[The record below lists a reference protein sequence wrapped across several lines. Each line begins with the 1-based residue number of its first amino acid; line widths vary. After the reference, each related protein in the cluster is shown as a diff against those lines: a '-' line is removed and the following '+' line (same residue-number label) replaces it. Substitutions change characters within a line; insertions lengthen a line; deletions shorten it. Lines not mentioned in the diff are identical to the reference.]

1 MPEEFK
7 LNQQTVDAAR
17 AKQFLENDLVVK
29 AYDQIEADL
38 VAAWIASDPRDMAGR
53 ELAWHSVIANRRH
66 KSHLESAVSDGSV
79 AQGDLKVLFARKKIM
94 GVL

>member
-7 LNQQTVDAAR
+7 LNQQAVEAAA
-17 AKQFLENDLVVK
+17 AKQLLENALLIG
-29 AYDQIEADL
+29 AYEQIEADL
-38 VAAWIASDPRDMAGR
+38 VAAWIASDPRDTAGR

-66 KSHLESAVSDGSV
+66 KSHLENAVSNGTV
-79 AQGDLKVLFARKKIM
+79 ATGDLKVLFARKKIM